1 MLMKHKK
8 GGEQQTWN
16 YYLKNNRT
24 ITVKYHRKR
33 LFPCADIFFLREKRT
48 FYNDRPSIF
57 ININK

>member
-1 MLMKHKK
+1 MLLNDKRE
-8 GGEQQTWN
+8 GGEQWNWN

-33 LFPCADIFFLREKRT
+33 LFPCADIFFLRERRT

-57 ININK
+57 I